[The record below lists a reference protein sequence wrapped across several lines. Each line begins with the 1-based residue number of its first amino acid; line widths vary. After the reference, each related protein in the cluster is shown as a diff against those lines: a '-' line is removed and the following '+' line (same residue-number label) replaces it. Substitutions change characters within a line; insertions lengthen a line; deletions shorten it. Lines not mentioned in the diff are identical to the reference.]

1 MTHWLNLFPILLIL
15 AALLAMLVF
24 DEWRRNIIAL
34 AALYLGIF
42 ILLVQVFPLTLSAV
56 KLITGWMSAL
66 LLMLTLPKEN
76 DINVA
81 PGLLSNRLF
90 KAFSLFLIW
99 VIAFLLART
108 ISDSF
113 QIMLEITFAAMAI
126 FTGGLLQLGM
136 KKHPLSIILGIL
148 TLLAGF
154 ELLYASV
161 ETSVLINGLLAAIN
175 LLIALVGS
183 MLSEST
189 AKGDQE

>member
-1 MTHWLNLFPILLIL
+1 MTHWLNLFPVLLIL
-15 AALLAMLVF
+15 ASLLTMLVF
-24 DEWRRNIIAL
+24 DEWRRNVIAL
-34 AALYLGIF
+34 AVLYLGIF

-56 KLITGWMSAL
+56 KLITGWVSTL
-66 LLMLTLPKEN
+66 LLALTLPKEKYLSR
-76 DINVA
+76 

-90 KAFSLFLIW
+90 RALSLVLIW
-99 VIAFLLART
+99 VIAFLLARS
-108 ISDSF
+108 ISSSF
-113 QIMLEITFAAMAI
+113 QIMLEITFASMAI

-136 KKHPLSIILGIL
+136 KGQPLSIILGIL

-183 MLSEST
+183 IFAEST
-189 AKGDQE
+189 PKEDLS